1 MAAEGQLQLLNGDRL
16 IVQWR
21 KRGGGSSL
29 LRMYG
34 YFSKAY
40 VMVRVIVIKIIR
52 VTFWTSQHIFPYS
65 ICSHRGLNIG
75 GHHCVQNVQNVQ
87 LEKNVK
93 FTKPGKFPRHHWSH
107 WCLQWS
113 TLVKLRRV
121 NKGARRYKTVLGGEI
136 QHCTVAN
143 ELKLFF
149 RRRISTLLP
158 MNWQFAHRIAHLPLR
173 GQPGWLDL
181 EQDQFRNYH
190 DCHHLHHDL
199 TIMIVI
205 TWKATCM

>member
-1 MAAEGQLQLLNGDRL
+1 MKHLNEIHGGTEGANDVCDFTACNGLLYEVEIDGE
-16 IVQWR
+16 VE
-21 KRGGGSSL
+21 
-29 LRMYG
+29 
-34 YFSKAY
+34 
-40 VMVRVIVIKIIR
+40 
-52 VTFWTSQHIFPYS
+52 IFGQCQANLKNDPFCFVNEAS
-65 ICSHRGLNIG
+65 ICKKERS
-75 GHHCVQNVQNVQ
+75 
-87 LEKNVK
+87 K
-93 FTKPGKFPRHHWSH
+93 TKPGKFPRHHWSH
-107 WCLQWS
+107 WCCQWS

-121 NKGARRYKTVLGGEI
+121 NGGAERYKTVLGGEI

-149 RRRISTLLP
+149 RQRISTLLP

-190 DCHHLHHDL
+190 DCHHLHHDHHHDL
-199 TIMIVI
+199 TIITIMIMI